1 MAQHAHTLVAPSL
14 LSADFG
20 ALNQA
25 VDFVNASQAD
35 WFHLDVMDGRFVP
48 NISFGF
54 PIIKAIQAR
63 ATKPLDVHLMIEQP
77 EHYLQAFKEVGA
89 DVLTVHVEACTHV
102 HRTLSAIRDL
112 GMKAGLAFNP
122 HSSLDILQDLSPVL
136 DLVLIMSV
144 NPGFGGQRFIP
155 ATYRRIERARRLL
168 QQNGGEDVLIE
179 VDGGVSVSNAA
190 ELKKAGA
197 EVLVAGSS
205 VFGASDPYEAVKQ
218 LHQA

>member
-25 VDFVNASQAD
+25 VDLVNVSQAD

-63 ATKPLDVHLMIEQP
+63 ATKPLDVHLMIEHP
-77 EHYLQAFKEVGA
+77 ELYLRAFKEAGA
-89 DVLTVHVEACTHV
+89 NVLTVHLEACTHV

-112 GMKAGLAFNP
+112 DMKAGLAFNP
-122 HSSLDILQDLSPVL
+122 HSSLDVLQDLAPIL

-168 QQNGGEDVLIE
+168 HQNGGEDVLIE

-197 EVLVAGSS
+197 QVLVAGSS
-205 VFGASDPYEAVKQ
+205 VFGASDPYEAIKD

>member
-20 ALNQA
+20 ALNEA

-54 PIIKAIQAR
+54 PVIKAIQAR

-77 EHYLQAFKEVGA
+77 EQYLAAFKDVGA
-89 DVLTVHVEACTHV
+89 GVLTVHVEACTHV

-112 GMKAGLAFNP
+112 DMKAGLAFNP
-122 HSSLDILQDLSPVL
+122 HSSLDILQDLAPVL

-144 NPGFGGQRFIP
+144 NPGFGGQQFIP
-155 ATYRRIERARRLL
+155 ATYGRVERARHLL
-168 QQNGGEDVLIE
+168 HQNGGEKVLIE

-197 EVLVAGSS
+197 QVLVAGSS
-205 VFGASDPYEAVKQ
+205 VFGASDRYQAVEDLQK
-218 LHQA
+218 A